1 MGCESDNIVE
11 VRIKFGET
19 EGGIRDLF
27 SYNGPA
33 RAALTAVRRLR
44 TADYAAAGTRAQRQ
58 PSVLTRRDDVQLRRN
73 ATKRIAAKGFH
84 GIDY

>member
-1 MGCESDNIVE
+1 MIAAIEWVATTVASESDNIVE

-19 EGGIRDLF
+19 EGGIKDLF

-44 TADYAAAGTRAQRQ
+44 TADYSVAGTREQR
-58 PSVLTRRDDVQLRRN
+58 
-73 ATKRIAAKGFH
+73 
-84 GIDY
+84 